1 MVMEQR
7 VSKLEGAFEQIP
19 VQLDLLDRHLE
30 ASREENTQRFDAMQA
45 ESNRRFAEMQA
56 ETARQFAEMQAETAR
71 QFKEQNDRFEAHL
84 EKLQAETA
92 RQFAEM
98 QADMTRQFKEQNDK
112 IDANNRENTRRI
124 DQQNRMI
131 LAGMAI
137 ILSAGGLALGLGL
150 AFG

>member
-7 VSKLEGAFEQIP
+7 VSRLEGAFEE
-19 VQLDLLDRHLE
+19 LSARLRSMEGHLE
-30 ASREENTQRFDAMQA
+30 AMRAENAQQGARF
-45 ESNRRFAEMQA
+45 EKLL
-56 ETARQFAEMQAETAR
+56 
-71 QFKEQNDRFEAHL
+71 KEQGDRFEARFDKL
-84 EKLQAETA
+84 EAETNA
-92 RQFAEM
+92 RFEKM

-112 IDANNRENTRRI
+112 IDATNRENTQRI

-131 LAGMAI
+131 LTGMAI